1 LVKFKKEVN
10 NRERFV
16 VVFFVVW
23 LVLVEV
29 MEVLVELYVD
39 LVLLLLVVVL
49 VVDVGRGVLVRW
61 EERDGDVKEANCCLE
76 GDVLRCRNRE

>member
-1 LVKFKKEVN
+1 
-10 NRERFV
+10 
-16 VVFFVVW
+16 
-23 LVLVEV
+23 
-29 MEVLVELYVD
+29 MEVLELYVD